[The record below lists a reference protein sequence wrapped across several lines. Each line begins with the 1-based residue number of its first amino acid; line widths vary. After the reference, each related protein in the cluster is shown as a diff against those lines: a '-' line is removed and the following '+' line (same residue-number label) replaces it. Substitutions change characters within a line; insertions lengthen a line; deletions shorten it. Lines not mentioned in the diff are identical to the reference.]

1 MVLPMPTI
9 YKLQIRNTQKLWL
22 VLVFSVCLITIA
34 LEIFRLIQNLR
45 GDETLNNV
53 LFAVLNAS
61 LTVIISC
68 TPTYRSL
75 WTLYRKRQLENSEA
89 YKRSASSTRSRRD
102 EPKAFSVD
110 PDWSKAAHGD
120 EPAMPLHNFDQRRSN
135 CDLRPLQPAVW
146 APSSRNTT

>member
-9 YKLQIRNTQKLWL
+9 YKLQIRNTQKLGL

-75 WTLYRKRQLENSEA
+75 WVLYRKRQSGYSEA
-89 YKRSASSTRSRRD
+89 YKRSGSSPRRPRD

-110 PDWSKAAHGD
+110 PNRPKAVHGE
-120 EPAMPLHNFDQRRSN
+120 EPAMALHNFDQRYSN
-135 CDLRPLQPAVW
+135 CDLRPLQPAV
-146 APSSRNTT
+146 